1 LRGQLLRLGTEVAEV
16 EGMGLADAGQ
26 RGGGDEQRAQGDLGQ
41 MVEAISGDSHSW
53 RHRALD
59 KHAFTMAKFVPI
71 KKSL

>member
-1 LRGQLLRLGTEVAEV
+1 
-16 EGMGLADAGQ
+16 
-26 RGGGDEQRAQGDLGQ
+26 

-71 KKSL
+71 KKSLSNQRHKESSRKNWRKMRLAARKNVGQERQCLASSSVNI